1 MLRDV
6 ILSAIRAMAND
17 TGDLKQRFA
26 EQLAQSLKKAYGGR
40 MPSLSTIAR
49 DVSLRYPHLPHVSTE
64 AVRQWLRGKAI
75 PQSPRMQALANWLGK
90 DLLLVLEDA
99 NSPVYIGNQSNN
111 RSATESTAHSFMA
124 GNSVHQ
130 SSSLSNGRNNSPN
143 HASPGDRTALS
154 AAIIDLLIYLEASDL
169 EIVHLLAQSLAIKS
183 RLSERQPDR
192 HFDNPKPMPSAP
204 VSLKPSRSRLKS

>member
-1 MLRDV
+1 MTDS
-6 ILSAIRAMAND
+6 IDN
-17 TGDLKQRFA
+17 LKQRFA
-26 EQLAQSLKKAYGGR
+26 KQLAESLRKAYGGR

-64 AVRQWLRGKAI
+64 AVRKWLRGKAI

-111 RSATESTAHSFMA
+111 RSATESTAHSYMA

-130 SSSLSNGRNNSPN
+130 SSRLSNGRNNSPIQ
-143 HASPGDRTALS
+143 ASPGDRTALS
-154 AAIIDLLIYLEASDL
+154 AAIIELLLYLEASDL
-169 EIVHLLAQSLAIKS
+169 EIVHLLAQSLATKS
-183 RLSERQPDR
+183 RLSERQSTPHSD
-192 HFDNPKPMPSAP
+192 HPKPMPSAP